1 MTDTERRDVVNDD
14 LTLIQRTAG
23 LNFGTDALLL
33 AAYVQKC
40 EEFRA
45 IEFGGGSG
53 IVSLLLATRKK
64 VGTIECV
71 EIQPAYAELCRRNAE
86 ENRLSE
92 VVSVRCADVRE
103 AAASWGVYDAVITNP
118 PYMKNDIPACDST
131 EKQIA
136 RHEVHGGIDDFAAA
150 AKRLLRHGGRFFCV
164 YRADRLVDLLTAL
177 RAAEIEPKR
186 MTLVHASASLPPS
199 MVLVE
204 ARRGGKPGL
213 KVTRPLIIG
222 GDLAARAESPDMVEI
237 LTEGRFPKDYA

>member
-23 LNFGTDALLL
+23 LTFGTDALLL
-33 AAYVQKC
+33 AAYVQRC
-40 EEFRA
+40 EGLRA
-45 IEFGGGSG
+45 IEFGAGSG
-53 IVSLLLATRKK
+53 IVSLLLATRRK

-71 EIQPAYAELCRRNAE
+71 EIQPAYAELCERNAR
-86 ENRLSE
+86 ENGLSE
-92 VVSVRCADVRE
+92 IVSVRCADVRE
-103 AAASWGVYDAVITNP
+103 AGSSWGVYDAVITNP
-118 PYMKNDIPACDST
+118 PYMKTDIPACDSK

-204 ARRGGKPGL
+204 ARRSGKPGL

-222 GDLAARAESPDMVEI
+222 GDLSARAESPDMVEI
-237 LTEGRFPKDYA
+237 LTEGRFPKNYA

>member
-40 EEFRA
+40 EGFRA
-45 IEFGGGSG
+45 IEF
-53 IVSLLLATRKK
+53 
-64 VGTIECV
+64 CV

-86 ENRLSE
+86 ENGLSE

-103 AAASWGVYDAVITNP
+103 TTASWGIYDAVITNP

-136 RHEVHGGIDDFAAA
+136 RHEVHGGINDFAAA

>member
-23 LNFGTDALLL
+23 LTFGTDALLL
-33 AAYVQKC
+33 AAYVQRC
-40 EEFRA
+40 EGLRA
-45 IEFGGGSG
+45 IEFGAGSG
-53 IVSLLLATRKK
+53 IVSLLLATRRK

-71 EIQPAYAELCRRNAE
+71 EIQPAYAELCERNAR
-86 ENRLSE
+86 ENGLSQI
-92 VVSVRCADVRE
+92 VSVRCADVRE
-103 AAASWGVYDAVITNP
+103 ANAAWGTFDAVVTNP
-118 PYMKNDIPACDST
+118 PYMKTDVPACDST

-177 RAAEIEPKR
+177 RTAEIEPKR

-204 ARRGGKPGL
+204 ARRSGKPGL

-222 GDLAARAESPDMVEI
+222 GDLSARAESPDMVEI

>member
-23 LNFGTDALLL
+23 LTFGTDALLL
-33 AAYVQKC
+33 AAYVQRC
-40 EEFRA
+40 EGLRA
-45 IEFGGGSG
+45 IEFGAGSG
-53 IVSLLLATRKK
+53 IVSLLLATRRK

-71 EIQPAYAELCRRNAE
+71 EIQPAYAELCERNAR
-86 ENRLSE
+86 ENGLSE
-92 VVSVRCADVRE
+92 IVSVRCADVRE
-103 AAASWGVYDAVITNP
+103 AGSAWGVYDAVITNP
-118 PYMKNDIPACDST
+118 PYMKTDIPACDNT

-204 ARRGGKPGL
+204 ARRSGKPGL

-222 GDLAARAESPDMVEI
+222 GDLSARAESPDMVEI
-237 LTEGRFPKDYA
+237 LTEGRFPKNYA

>member
-1 MTDTERRDVVNDD
+1 MTDTEHRDVVNDD

-23 LNFGTDALLL
+23 LHFGTDALLL

-40 EEFRA
+40 EGLRA
-45 IEFGGGSG
+45 IEFGAGSG

-64 VGTIECV
+64 VGTVECV
-71 EIQPAYAELCRRNAE
+71 EIQPEYARLCERNIQ
-86 ENRLSE
+86 ENGLGE
-92 VVSVRCADVRE
+92 TLTVRCGDVRE
-103 AAASWGVYDAVITNP
+103 ATSAWGVFDAVITNP

-136 RHEVHGGIDDFAAA
+136 RHEMHGGINDFALA

-186 MTLVHASASLPPS
+186 LTFVHAAASSPPS
-199 MVLVE
+199 MVLLE
-204 ARRGGKPGL
+204 GRRGGKPGL

-222 GDLAARAESPDMVEI
+222 GDLAARAESPDMTEI